1 MTRDIRTGDGT
12 FRIRMQT
19 YLAAASLAFTM
30 VELHEGLMRLLLRCA
45 VTDRWESMAA
55 DITKHGN
62 TVASVYL
69 DRVQGPSAEGS
80 GQNWPA

>member
-1 MTRDIRTGDGT
+1 
-12 FRIRMQT
+12 MQT
-19 YLAAASLAFTM
+19 YLAADPWAFTM
-30 VELHEGLMRLLLRCA
+30 GELHEGLMRLLLRCA
-45 VTDRWESMAA
+45 VADRWESMAA
-55 DITKHGN
+55 DIIKHDN